1 MDIPSFLSTCVFPI
15 TKSEVYNVLRLV
27 ASMIE
32 YNDVFAAFFL
42 EEFQHACTLLEQGL
56 APLFPLYKEAYAP
69 HEIRLLE
76 CINAQLCPLGDLQEH
91 LEEEASP
98 EERWYDIPIIS
109 LGFDDLDDENLEY
122 ALYENEMSLGWC
134 LMLYL
139 CGPLNTEFFD
149 GMSEEGIESLF
160 AMEIEQGIV
169 DGDLLANECKQQIG
183 PLAFFEQA
191 LDVLEHTTGT
201 PFLDATSQF
210 PKGPVPMTPES
221 LRSHVE
227 QYHKALRIKAN
238 ADLFI
243 DWINEKPVS
252 HFMEVITLW
261 NHCMKETRT
270 KKQMETQQVG

>member
-1 MDIPSFLSTCVFPI
+1 M
-15 TKSEVYNVLRLV
+15 LRLV

-32 YNDVFAAFFL
+32 YNDVFAAFFP
-42 EEFQHACTLLEQGL
+42 EEFQHACTLIEQGL

-76 CINAQLCPLGDLQEH
+76 CISAQLCPLGDLQEH

-134 LMLYL
+134 LLLYL
-139 CGPLNTEFFD
+139 CGPLDAAFFD
-149 GMSEEGIESLF
+149 GMPQEGIEHLF
-160 AMEIEQGIV
+160 AMKIEQGIV
-169 DGDLLANECKQQIG
+169 DGDLLAHECKQQTG
-183 PLAFFEQA
+183 PLASFKQA
-191 LDVLEHTTGT
+191 LDVLEHSTGT
-201 PFLDATSQF
+201 LFLDATSQF

-221 LRSHVE
+221 LRSHVQ
-227 QYHKALRIKAN
+227 QYHQALRIKAN

-243 DWINEKPVS
+243 HWIEENPVN

-261 NHCMKETRT
+261 NRCMKETRNQ
-270 KKQMETQQVG
+270 KQMQMQQVG